1 MKKIFMLI
9 GSRRKKGNTAKFIK
23 RIVDSLSENEF
34 EVEYAFPQDYKLK
47 PCTGCNTCF
56 ITTQCVSKDELNLL
70 HEKILN
76 ADVLIVASPV
86 YLHYMT
92 ADLKLILDKSPWWAH
107 TMRLQGKPVV
117 ILSTCSS
124 NGHNTVIEPLSKII
138 NMMGG
143 NVIATSNAA
152 QIPHQIDN
160 EEWLSDV
167 SNQIANRIGKY
178 AYLPPQSNKFL
189 EQVFSITKL
198 AILQQVEVSKNN
210 NVEAGEAKFW
220 RETGMLDFNNFAD
233 YLASKSEK
241 RKRNY
246 EDSLSTTK

>member
-1 MKKIFMLI
+1 MKTIFALV
-9 GSRRKKGNTAKFIK
+9 GSRQKKGNTAKFIK
-23 RIVDSLSENEF
+23 RIAESLSDNEF
-34 EVEYAFPQDYKLK
+34 QVEYAFPQDYHLK

-56 ITTQCVSKDELNLL
+56 ITTQCVSKDEINLL
-70 HEKILN
+70 HEKILS

-92 ADLKLILDKSPWWAH
+92 ADLKLILDKSSWWAH

-167 SNQIANRIGKY
+167 SNQIAERIAKY
-178 AYLPPQSNKFL
+178 AYLPTQSNKFL
-189 EQVFSITKL
+189 EEVFSITKL
-198 AILQQVEVSKNN
+198 GMLQQEQVSKNN
-210 NVEAGEAKFW
+210 NFEAGEAKFW
-220 RETGMLDFNNFAD
+220 RETEMFDFDKFGD
-233 YLASKSEK
+233 YLAAKNEK
-241 RKRNY
+241 RNRDY